1 MESTGPTEPEG
12 VQGLYGRVDVGNFVR
27 LEPGKDHVLVTGAAG
42 FIGMSLCAQ
51 LGMMEI
57 DVIGIDNFNTYYSI
71 ELKRARA
78 KYLKKSHNIP
88 IVDGDVCSRSTILD
102 LLLKYKITH
111 VVHLAAQPGV
121 RYSLTHPMV
130 YVKRNVEC
138 FVELLEAIVSIPPEK
153 GRPYLVYASSS
164 SVYGM
169 NEKMP
174 FSEGDRVDLPSNLYG
189 ASKRSNEQIAYS
201 YHNTYDVKGVGLRF
215 FTVYGPWGRP
225 DMAVYKFADKIDKGM
240 PIPVYNGGKM
250 KRDFTFIDDI
260 VSGIVAAM
268 QWRDAKESPQVFN
281 LGNHKPVEILTLI
294 RELEK
299 ALGKV
304 AVVED
309 AGPSPGEVMA
319 TFADIRLSQR
329 TLGFLPKTTLDV
341 GVKRFVEWYKS
352 DQVKPSFAES

>member
-1 MESTGPTEPEG
+1 
-12 VQGLYGRVDVGNFVR
+12 
-27 LEPGKDHVLVTGAAG
+27 
-42 FIGMSLCAQ
+42 
-51 LGMMEI
+51 
-57 DVIGIDNFNTYYSI
+57 
-71 ELKRARA
+71 
-78 KYLKKSHNIP
+78 
-88 IVDGDVCSRSTILD
+88 
-102 LLLKYKITH
+102 
-111 VVHLAAQPGV
+111 
-121 RYSLTHPMV
+121 
-130 YVKRNVEC
+130 
-138 FVELLEAIVSIPPEK
+138 
-153 GRPYLVYASSS
+153 
-164 SVYGM
+164 
-169 NEKMP
+169 
-174 FSEGDRVDLPSNLYG
+174 
-189 ASKRSNEQIAYS
+189 
-201 YHNTYDVKGVGLRF
+201 
-215 FTVYGPWGRP
+215 
-225 DMAVYKFADKIDKGM
+225 MAVYKFADKIDKGV